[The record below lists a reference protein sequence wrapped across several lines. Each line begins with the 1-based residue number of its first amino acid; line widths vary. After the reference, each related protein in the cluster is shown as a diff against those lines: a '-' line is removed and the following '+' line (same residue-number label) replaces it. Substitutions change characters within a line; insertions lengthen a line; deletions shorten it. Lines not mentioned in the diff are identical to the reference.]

1 MNVELISIFSVS
13 ILAFLDTMLLSWSRS
28 AIEKNIETSLLKS
41 FFDQD
46 PCHTVCYTFE
56 KQDLFCNKLKVKSEL
71 NTKFRWYFIMGGILF
86 LDTLSSSSSSLI
98 MNAFHLE
105 KFLKNLLHYDRGS
118 AQW

>member
-1 MNVELISIFSVS
+1 MLLGVFKISLLFYYFMNVELISIFSVS

-56 KQDLFCNKLKVKSEL
+56 KQDLL
-71 NTKFRWYFIMGGILF
+71 
-86 LDTLSSSSSSLI
+86 
-98 MNAFHLE
+98 
-105 KFLKNLLHYDRGS
+105 
-118 AQW
+118 Q